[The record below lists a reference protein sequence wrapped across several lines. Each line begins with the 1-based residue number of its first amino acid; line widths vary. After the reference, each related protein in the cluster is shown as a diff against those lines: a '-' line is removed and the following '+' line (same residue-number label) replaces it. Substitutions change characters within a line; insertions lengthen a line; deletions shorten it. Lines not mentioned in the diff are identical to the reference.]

1 MTITGVAVATL
12 TAGLGLGACSSSG
25 STATGAGGGGADK
38 TLVVDQTFDLKT
50 SDPARAFELTGSI
63 VDKAIYQTAL
73 TFEGGDLTKPVPQL
87 TTFAESPDS
96 KVLTLTL
103 TGRHTFASGNPVT
116 IDDIVWSFQR
126 VQGIAGNP
134 SFLLQDPSTSNN
146 LKIAKTSA
154 ATMTLTSETA
164 NPALPSI
171 LPNPSLGVLDS
182 KTVMAKGG
190 KTTKD
195 DGAESYLNAA
205 SAGSGPYQLESYD
218 VTTKVVFKA
227 NPSYTG
233 SKPAYGRIVLQNV
246 TGPSQKIDVQGG
258 QAQLA
263 TGLNSQQVQGLASGS
278 IKVIKTVSANVG
290 YMWLNQDPKHSGS
303 ITDNPSFI
311 TAMRKGI
318 DYAGL
323 LAVAGEGS
331 TQPGGIVPSQFLG
344 AIKPDA
350 TTSFDLAAAKT
361 ALAASGYSGQE
372 VKLTYPTDA
381 TLDGIQ
387 FTTLAQKVQAQLKE
401 LGVTTKL
408 DGVPIA
414 TLLDAYRAGTLQA
427 GLMYWGPDYP
437 DPADY
442 TTFSPGDSLGKRAG
456 WAAGMAPEVTTAKK
470 AAIASTGDARAAAY
484 ASWQQAANKVGP
496 FIPLVQAARYY
507 VTSGS
512 ISGVVPNAV
521 WTVDLALI
529 K

>member
-1 MTITGVAVATL
+1 MAAVV
-12 TAGLGLGACSSSG
+12 AGLTLGACSSSG
-25 STATGAGGGGADK
+25 STASSTGGAPK

-50 SDPARAFELTGSI
+50 SDPARAFEFTGSI
-63 VDKAIYQTAL
+63 VDKAIYEAAL
-73 TFEGGDLTKPVPQL
+73 TFDGGDLTKPVPQL
-87 TTFAESPDS
+87 TTFKESADS

-103 TGRHTFASGNPVT
+103 EGKHTFASGNPVT
-116 IDDIVWSFQR
+116 IDDIVWSYQR
-126 VQGIAGNP
+126 VQGISGNP
-134 SFLLQDPSTSNN
+134 AFLLQDPTTGNN
-146 LKIAKTSA
+146 LKIAKTSDT
-154 ATMTLTSETA
+154 TMTLTSESA

-171 LPNPSLGVLDS
+171 LPNPSLGVLDA

-190 KTTKD
+190 TTTKD
-195 DGAESYLNAA
+195 DKAEAYLNGT

-218 VTTKVVFKA
+218 VTTKVVLKT
-227 NPSYTG
+227 NPDYAGT
-233 SKPAYGRIVLQNV
+233 KPAYGRVVLQNV

-263 TGLNSQQVQGLASGS
+263 TGLNSQQVQGLASDS
-278 IKVIKTVSANVG
+278 IKVVKTVSSSVG
-290 YMWLNQDPKHSGS
+290 YMWLNQDPKYSGGV
-303 ITDNPSFI
+303 TNNASFI
-311 TAMRKGI
+311 TAIRKGI
-318 DYAGL
+318 DYSGL
-323 LAVAGEGS
+323 LAIAGAGS

-350 TTSFDLAAAKT
+350 TTSFDLSAAKA

-381 TLDGIQ
+381 TLDGVQ
-387 FTTLAQKVQAQLKE
+387 FTTLAQKVQAQLKDV
-401 LGVTTKL
+401 GVTTKL

-414 TLLDAYRAGTLQA
+414 TLLDAFRAGTLQA

-442 TTFSPGDSLGKRAG
+442 TTFSPGEALGKRAG
-456 WAAGMAPEVTTAKK
+456 WAASMAPEVTAAKQ
-470 AAIASTGDARAAAY
+470 AAIAATGDARAAAY
-484 ASWQQAANKVGP
+484 EAWQRAANKVGP
-496 FIPLVQAARYY
+496 FIPLLQAARYY
-507 VTSGS
+507 VTSGG